1 MFEALPGCASAP
13 IGLHEKRVP
22 RRVAGHP
29 SPGIVPAGRLVAG
42 RWDFAR
48 ACTLIDRA
56 TLPAM
61 WNAGDRM
68 RLHDM
73 SLARSAVFG
82 QAFARNGTG
91 AYLIASYI
99 VRNLPDGLV
108 GIPLGGFANE
118 IEIAAAWRTDDQ
130 RTPIGSYLA
139 QLRKFF

>member
-48 ACTLIDRA
+48 GCTLFDRA
-56 TLPAM
+56 TLHAM
-61 WNAGDRM
+61 WNAGDGM

-73 SLARSAVFG
+73 SFARNAVFG
-82 QAFARNGTG
+82 QAF
-91 AYLIASYI
+91 
-99 VRNLPDGLV
+99 V
-108 GIPLGGFANE
+108 GF
-118 IEIAAAWRTDDQ
+118 
-130 RTPIGSYLA
+130 
-139 QLRKFF
+139 